1 MLVPICKWLH
11 ISSSVIDSMAVYIPS
26 YLSGEDPSGVSRRS
40 NVKKRESKRNRE
52 CSSKMKIR
60 EADGNIVSSIS
71 RRYDGKAIPDR
82 LHKCSKNEVGKLL
95 ADKMKPSS
103 DEGIMKPS
111 SDEGIMKPSSE
122 DEVASGDILM
132 DRNATHVS
140 TLESTSGKLGAD
152 SVVAKTDKRGHSFDG
167 LGVSSIQQSGRPL
180 RRAVSSIGSYREPSL
195 IAKMRRPS

>member
-11 ISSSVIDSMAVYIPS
+11 VSSSVIDSMAVYIPS

-111 SDEGIMKPSSE
+111 SE

>member
-82 LHKCSKNEVGKLL
+82 LHKCSKNEVGKVL
-95 ADKMKPSS
+95 ADKV
-103 DEGIMKPS
+103 KPS

-122 DEVASGDILM
+122 DGVASGDILM